1 MSKVVKKTY
10 DNKTSWE
17 KTVEFHGHEC
27 PGLAIGFRATE
38 LALEAL
44 GCDRSIDEELIAI
57 VENNACGVDAL
68 QTLAGC
74 SFGKGNLFYKD
85 LGKSVYTIA
94 RRGNGNAVRVAVKY
108 GSTFDPDFRSLKNR
122 VAASSATNEDR
133 AIYREALQKRIKS
146 ILNSGTDVFDV
157 KSVVIELPRQ
167 ASIYQTLQCSICGEG
182 VMEPRARLKDGRVVC
197 IPCEGESRQ

>member
-1 MSKVVKKTY
+1 MAC

-44 GCDRSIDEELIAI
+44 GCNRSIDEELIAI
-57 VENNACGVDAL
+57 VENNSCGVDAL

-74 SFGKGNLFYKD
+74 SFGKGNLYYKD

-94 RRGNGNAVRVAVKY
+94 RRGDDNAVRVAVKY
-108 GSTFDPDFRSLKNR
+108 GTTFDTDFSLFKER
-122 VAASSATNEDR
+122 ASSSSATEEDR
-133 AIYREALQKRIKS
+133 ILYREALKKRIKS
-146 ILNSGTDVFDV
+146 ILSAGTEVFDV
-157 KSVVIELPRQ
+157 KRVVIELPRP
-167 ASIYQTLQCSICGEG
+167 ASIYQTLQCSMCGEG
-182 VMEPRARLKDGRVVC
+182 VMEPRARLKDGQVVC
-197 IPCEGESRQ
+197 IPCEGESER